1 MTANSVAETTSPCAK
16 RILTAAVL
24 LLALCS
30 STTTAFSPGIS
41 NRNPLRSRAISPP
54 RSFGI
59 QAAAANSQID
69 EDIGRLQAKAR
80 DLLEKSKAKL
90 ASRERIANGESKTAD
105 PLPFFASAEQRAART
120 REAVIK
126 STDAKTGL
134 VTADGE
140 RMAALSETEQWEARP
155 LSDVFENEMGEN
167 EDVYSITSK
176 QLANRDLAASVGDMR
191 KTLHM
196 DDFRRIFDKRNR
208 FIGEDN

>member
-1 MTANSVAETTSPCAK
+1 
-16 RILTAAVL
+16 
-24 LLALCS
+24 
-30 STTTAFSPGIS
+30 
-41 NRNPLRSRAISPP
+41 
-54 RSFGI
+54 
-59 QAAAANSQID
+59 
-69 EDIGRLQAKAR
+69 
-80 DLLEKSKAKL
+80 LEKSKAKL